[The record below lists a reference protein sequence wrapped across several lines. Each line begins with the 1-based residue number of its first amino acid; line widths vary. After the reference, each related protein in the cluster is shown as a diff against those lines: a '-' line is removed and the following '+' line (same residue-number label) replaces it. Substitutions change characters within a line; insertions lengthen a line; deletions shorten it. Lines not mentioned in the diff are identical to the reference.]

1 MTSRLPD
8 VFSPSAVQYGETV
21 RVDDR
26 TTILPVSRRSA
37 RGAETAV
44 GVFTIADGT
53 AVWTPAVDT
62 GRIQLIGVLTGLVAA
77 TLGCAAVLRR
87 PPWPTVTIDR

>member
-8 VFSPSAVQYGETV
+8 VFRPQVMQYGETV

-26 TTILPVSRRSA
+26 TIILPVSRRST

-44 GVFTIADGT
+44 GVFTITDGT
-53 AVWTPAVDT
+53 ATWTPAVDM
-62 GRIQLIGVLTGLVAA
+62 GRIHLIGAVTGLIAA
-77 TLGCAAVLRR
+77 TVGCAAVLRR
-87 PPWPTVTIDR
+87 PPWPNVTIDR

>member
-26 TTILPVSRRSA
+26 TTVLPVSRRSA

-44 GVFTIADGT
+44 GLFTITDGT
-53 AVWTPAVDT
+53 ATWTPAVDM
-62 GRIQLIGVLTGLVAA
+62 GRIHLIGALTGLIAA
-77 TLGCAAVLRR
+77 TLGCAAVVRR
-87 PPWPTVTIDR
+87 PPWPNVTIDR

>member
-8 VFSPSAVQYGETV
+8 VFSPSATEYGEPV

-37 RGAETAV
+37 RGRETAV
-44 GVFTIADGT
+44 GLFTVTDGT
-53 AVWTPAVDT
+53 ATWTPAVDM
-62 GRIQLIGVLTGLVAA
+62 GRVNLIGVLTGFVAA

-87 PPWPTVTIDR
+87 PPWPNVTIER

>member
-8 VFSPSAVQYGETV
+8 VFSPSSVHYGETV

-26 TTILPVSRRSA
+26 TSILPVSRRSA

-44 GVFTIADGT
+44 GLFTITDGAAT
-53 AVWTPAVDT
+53 WTPAVDM
-62 GRIQLIGVLTGLVAA
+62 GRIHLIGALTGLIAA
-77 TLGCAAVLRR
+77 TLGCTAVLRR
-87 PPWPTVTIDR
+87 PPWPNVTISR

>member
-8 VFSPSAVQYGETV
+8 VFSPPAVQYGETV

-44 GVFTIADGT
+44 GLFTITDGAAT
-53 AVWTPAVDT
+53 WTPAVDM
-62 GRIQLIGVLTGLVAA
+62 GRIHLIGALTGLIAA
-77 TLGCAAVLRR
+77 TLGCAAVVRR
-87 PPWPTVTIDR
+87 PPWPNVTIDR